1 MRLALIIRLTIGK
14 AYYENTFR
22 VFHHSLGNILI
33 CLAGGG
39 RPLWAAILLSLVATV
54 CYTVFVYRDN
64 ITKKEELSCIFF
76 GL

>member
-1 MRLALIIRLTIGK
+1 MIINKRK
-14 AYYENTFR
+14 PRENHGVHF
-22 VFHHSLGNILI
+22 

-39 RPLWAAILLSLVATV
+39 RPLWAAILLFIVATV